1 MLEKDIENLLANYP
15 DEFFPGEGFKLIDQ
29 QFTIEGRRID
39 ILFEDKHGRQ
49 IIVEVKRGILSREAS
64 GQIAEYYGLL
74 KNADETKNYEL
85 ILCANIIPKERKV
98 FLETIGIDCKELGIA
113 QISQIANKHGYT
125 FLDDSSTFKNFDTA
139 KQNSRRDKVNRVI
152 KHKEKTADTVDT
164 NEEISVWLFQ
174 GNPKI
179 YDILNALSD
188 SEIGNTIHWFVN
200 QNRKRIHKGHLALI
214 WMSGKEA
221 GIYALGRIETAPLIM
236 DESEEEKKYW
246 LDSEPASNGLT
257 VRISIIRRLIN
268 KPVLRTEI
276 KEIPELSSL
285 SILKQPTGT
294 NFPVNDSEWEII
306 AGLL

>member
-15 DEFFPGEGFKLIDQ
+15 EEFFPGEGFKLINQ
-29 QFTIEGRRID
+29 QFTIEGKRID

-113 QISQIANKHGYT
+113 QISQIAKKHGYT
-125 FLDDSSTFKNFDTA
+125 FLDDSSTYKSFDA
-139 KQNSRRDKVNRVI
+139 VKQHTRRNGANIPMKRN
-152 KHKEKTADTVDT
+152 KEVVDS
-164 NEEISVWLFQ
+164 NEEVSVWLFQ
-174 GNPKI
+174 GNPKV
-179 YDILNALSD
+179 YDILNALGD

-200 QNRKRIHKGHLALI
+200 QNRKRIRKGHLALI

-221 GIYALGRIETAPLIM
+221 GIYALGRIETDPLIM
-236 DESEEEKKYW
+236 DESKEEKKYW
-246 LDSEPASNGLT
+246 LNSEPLSNRLM
-257 VRISIIRRLIN
+257 VRITIIRRLIN
-268 KPVLRTEI
+268 KPLLRIEI
-276 KEIPELSSL
+276 KEIPELSTL

-294 NFPVNDSEWEII
+294 NFPINDKEWEII
-306 AGLL
+306 ASLI

>member
-15 DEFFPGEGFKLIDQ
+15 DELFPGEGFKLINQ

-125 FLDDSSTFKNFDTA
+125 FLDDSSTFKNIDEA
-139 KQNSRRDKVNRVI
+139 NQHSRRDKVNRVI

-164 NEEISVWLFQ
+164 NQEISVWLFQ

-188 SEIGNTIHWFVN
+188 LEIGNTIHWTVN
-200 QNRKRIHKGHLALI
+200 QNKNRIHKGHLALI

-221 GIYALGRIETAPLIM
+221 GIYALGRIETDPLIM
-236 DESEEEKKYW
+236 DETEEEKKYW
-246 LDSEPASNGLT
+246 LDSEPVSNGLM

-294 NFPVNDSEWEII
+294 NFPVNDNEWEII
-306 AGLL
+306 AGLI